1 MLDDS
6 AAAAEIDLFKSW
18 FSFRWVSNA
27 KQWRGRPIEHTK
39 DYDLAVIEFDDQGWY
54 QDLGQR
60 NEFERFLHEKVEQD
74 EHLLIVVFI
83 HGWKHNAA
91 ADDTSLR
98 SFRGVLRDARFSE
111 DRRSDER
118 GRDRKILGVY
128 LSWRGLSLSGN
139 ELWTNASFWT
149 RKKAADKVA
158 VGSIR
163 EILARLR
170 AFQIARN
177 KTNDHEGPDEG
188 TRLIVSGH
196 SFGGLILF
204 AAVSEYLIES
214 VVGRTFLG
222 GSGKRIVRPFG
233 DLVILINPAFEAA
246 RYLPLY
252 AAVQAQPGYPK
263 NQRAC
268 FLAVTAT
275 NDSATGYWF
284 PFGRWLN
291 TRLESVRRN
300 ALTPWLRD
308 DAQNPPPDAEKQAVC
323 NTIGHLPWLLT
334 HRLSCA
340 KTEES
345 AHQAYKGKG
354 LIDWRKERQDFDEFN
369 QKYRRDGH
377 LQNNWKRT
385 FTSGAIL
392 EHVRGN
398 PDCPFWMIQATPEVV
413 DGHNGI
419 FRPVFLDFLR
429 QLCDDRLHHIDC

>member
-1 MLDDS
+1 MLDDR
-6 AAAAEIDLFKSW
+6 ANLVEADPFRSW
-18 FSFRWVSNA
+18 FSFRRVSHA
-27 KQWRGRPIEHTK
+27 TQWRGQPIEQTN
-39 DYDLAVIEFDDQGWY
+39 DYYLAVIEFDDQGWF

-60 NEFERFLHEKVEQD
+60 SEFEQFLREKARQN

-91 ADDTSLR
+91 ADDTSLQ
-98 SFRGVLRDARFSE
+98 SFCGVLRDARFSE
-111 DRRSDER
+111 DRRSEDR
-118 GRDRKILGVY
+118 GRDRKVLGVY

-139 ELWTNASFWT
+139 ELLTNASFWA
-149 RKKAADKVA
+149 RKKAASNVA

-170 AFQIARN
+170 AFQIALN

-188 TRLIVSGH
+188 TRLIIAGH

-204 AAVSEYLIES
+204 TAVSEYLIES

-222 GSGKRIVRPFG
+222 GSEKRIVRPFG

-263 NQRAC
+263 HQRPC

-275 NDSATGYWF
+275 NDSATRYWF
-284 PFGRWLN
+284 PLGRWFS
-291 TRLESVRRN
+291 TRLQFMRRN
-300 ALTPWLRD
+300 ALEPWSSD
-308 DAQNPPPDAEKQAVC
+308 DPANPPPNAEGKAIR
-323 NTIGHLPWLLT
+323 NTIGHLPWLST
-334 HRLSCA
+334 HRLSCLR
-340 KTEES
+340 TEQS
-345 AHQAYKGKG
+345 AHQVYKGMG
-354 LIDWRKERQDFDEFN
+354 STDWRKERRDFDEFN
-369 QKYRRDGH
+369 QKFRPDGH
-377 LQNNWKRT
+377 LQKNWKRT

-392 EHVRGN
+392 EHVRGD
-398 PDCPFWMIQATPEVV
+398 PDCPFWTIQATPEVV

-429 QLCDDRLHHIDC
+429 QVSDDRLQHIDP

>member
-1 MLDDS
+1 MLDQS
-6 AAAAEIDLFKSW
+6 ARRRAETDPFRSW
-18 FSFRWVSNA
+18 FSLRWVSNA
-27 KQWRGRPIEHTK
+27 KQWRGQPIEHTK
-39 DYDLAVIEFDDQGWY
+39 DYYLAVIEFDDQGWF
-54 QDLGQR
+54 QDIDQR
-60 NEFERFLHEKVEQD
+60 IKLEQFLNEKTEQNED
-74 EHLLIVVFI
+74 LLMVVFI

-91 ADDTSLR
+91 AGDKSLQ

-111 DRRSDER
+111 DLRSEDR
-118 GRDRKILGVY
+118 GRDRKVLGVY

-139 ELWTNASFWT
+139 EAWTNASFWT
-149 RKKAADKVA
+149 RKKAATKVA

-163 EILARLR
+163 EVLARLR

-177 KTNDHEGPDEG
+177 KSNDREGSDEG

-204 AAVSEYLIES
+204 TAVSEYLIES

-222 GSGKRIVRPFG
+222 GSEKRIVQPFG

-246 RYLPLY
+246 RYLPLC

-263 NQRAC
+263 YQRPC

-275 NDSATGYWF
+275 NDYATGYWF
-284 PFGRWLN
+284 PIGRWFS

-300 ALTPWLRD
+300 ALGPWSRD
-308 DAQNPPPDAEKQAVC
+308 DAENPPPDAEKKAIR
-323 NTIGHLPWLLT
+323 NTIGHLPWLST
-334 HRLSCA
+334 HRLSCV

-354 LIDWRKERQDFDEFN
+354 PPDWRKERRDFDEFN
-369 QKYRRDGH
+369 QKFRPNGH
-377 LQNNWKRT
+377 LQKNWKRT
-385 FTSGAIL
+385 FSSGAIL

-398 PDCPFWMIQATPEVV
+398 PDSPFWTIQATPEVV

-429 QLCDDRLHHIDC
+429 QVCDDRLQHID

>member
-246 RYLPLY
+246 
-252 AAVQAQPGYPK
+252 
-263 NQRAC
+263 
-268 FLAVTAT
+268 
-275 NDSATGYWF
+275 
-284 PFGRWLN
+284 
-291 TRLESVRRN
+291 
-300 ALTPWLRD
+300 
-308 DAQNPPPDAEKQAVC
+308 
-323 NTIGHLPWLLT
+323 
-334 HRLSCA
+334 
-340 KTEES
+340 
-345 AHQAYKGKG
+345 
-354 LIDWRKERQDFDEFN
+354 
-369 QKYRRDGH
+369 
-377 LQNNWKRT
+377 
-385 FTSGAIL
+385 
-392 EHVRGN
+392 
-398 PDCPFWMIQATPEVV
+398 
-413 DGHNGI
+413 
-419 FRPVFLDFLR
+419 
-429 QLCDDRLHHIDC
+429 

>member
-1 MLDDS
+1 MLDNRANPSEADP
-6 AAAAEIDLFKSW
+6 FRSW
-18 FSFRWVSNA
+18 FSFRRVSNA
-27 KQWRGRPIEHTK
+27 KQWPGQPIENTN
-39 DYDLAVIEFDDQGWY
+39 DYYLAVIEFDDQGWY

-60 NEFERFLHEKVEQD
+60 SEFERFLHEKAEQD

-91 ADDTSLR
+91 ADDRSLQ

-111 DRRSDER
+111 DRRSEDR
-118 GRDRKILGVY
+118 GRDRKVLGVY

-139 ELWTNASFWT
+139 ELWMNASFWA
-149 RKKAADKVA
+149 RKKAASKVA

-170 AFQIARN
+170 VFQIARN
-177 KTNDHEGPDEG
+177 KTNDHEEPDEG
-188 TRLIVSGH
+188 TRLIIAGH

-204 AAVSEYLIES
+204 TAVSEYLIES
-214 VVGRTFLG
+214 VVGRTLLG
-222 GSGKRIVRPFG
+222 GSGKRIVQPFG

-263 NQRAC
+263 HQRPC

-284 PFGRWLN
+284 PFGRWFS
-291 TRLESVRRN
+291 TRLEYVRRN
-300 ALTPWLRD
+300 ALGRWSSD
-308 DAQNPPPDAEKQAVC
+308 DATNPPPDAEERAIC
-323 NTIGHLPWLLT
+323 NTIGHLPWLST
-334 HRLSCA
+334 HRVSCSR
-340 KTEES
+340 TEQS
-345 AHQAYKGKG
+345 AHQAYKGMG
-354 LIDWRKERQDFDEFN
+354 STDWRRERQDFDQFN
-369 QKYRRDGH
+369 QKFRPDGH
-377 LQNNWKRT
+377 LQKNWKRM

-392 EHVRGN
+392 EHIRGN
-398 PDCPFWMIQATPEVV
+398 PDSPFWIIQATPEVV

-429 QLCDDRLHHIDC
+429 QLCDDRLQHID